1 MLHPCQNR
9 ARKEESSMKKSI
21 FFPTL
26 LICLFMLLQMAGCA
40 PKGESNAQEPLEIA
54 VNSWPGFLP
63 VILADELGYFNEE
76 EVNVKY
82 FYSEN
87 SRQQRLDFE
96 SGAYDGITLSL
107 GSLIAVSGKAPD
119 TRIIFLTD
127 ISTTGDAVVV
137 SPEIKSVADLQ
148 GKRIVLGAAG
158 YGEVVVSVMLEQ
170 AGLTGNDVIWVAMQD
185 ENEALEMLKDG
196 RVDAFQTWEPFV
208 TRAVQD
214 GANVIFTGADVPG
227 LIPDAMGF
235 HDKTLQE
242 RPEDVLAFMRG
253 WFRAVDFWLANP
265 DEATQILSDA
275 VGLSPEELSIAG
287 MELLTLERNQQFY
300 QPGDDFSSAYYAA
313 QVYTDFFTKNGVI
326 TTSIEIYT
334 ILDNSFLLQ
343 LP

>member
-1 MLHPCQNR
+1 
-9 ARKEESSMKKSI
+9 MKKFRYFSI
-21 FFPTL
+21 L
-26 LICLFMLLQMAGCA
+26 LICFFLLLPMAGCA
-40 PKGESNAQEPLEIA
+40 SKNEISSREPLEIA

-76 EVNVKY
+76 GVDVEY

-137 SPEIKSVADLQ
+137 SPEIKSISELK

-227 LIPDAMGF
+227 LIPDAMAF
-235 HDKTLQE
+235 HEKTLQE

-253 WFRAVDFWLANP
+253 WFRAVDYWLANP
-265 DEATQILSDA
+265 NEATQILSGA
-275 VGLSPEELSIAG
+275 VGLSQEELSING
-287 MELLTLERNQQFY
+287 MELLNLKRNQQFY
-300 QPGDDFSSAYYAA
+300 QPGDDFASAYYAA
-313 QVYTDFFTKNGVI
+313 QVYTNFFTKNGVI
-326 TTSIEIYT
+326 TTSIDIDT
-334 ILDNSFLLQ
+334 ILDNTFIFQ